1 MQARKPKIFIVD
13 DIMKNLQV
21 IGGILMEESFD
32 IAMATNGTQALNMVK
47 NIMPDLILLDVMMP
61 DMNGYQV
68 CEKLKSDPELAHIPV
83 IFLTA
88 KSDTEDIIQGFKIG
102 GVDYITKPF
111 KKEELLVRIKTH
123 IDLKFAT
130 DTIRRQNA
138 ELTKLNEEKNEF
150 LGIAAHDLKNPL
162 SAIMGLSELMLREDM
177 EFGIDDMKEFTNDI
191 NTSAVQMFRLVT
203 DLLDVNAIEQGKINL
218 LLENFPLANVVE
230 DCYKNYQKR
239 ASDKSINLIFDN
251 QVADTNC
258 FADSAKVGQVIDNLV
273 SNAIKFSPYDKNI
286 YLSVIDGEEY
296 LIVEVKDEGPGI
308 SEEDQKKMFTK
319 FQKLSARPTGNE
331 NSTGLGLSI
340 VKRLVEEM
348 KGTIEVKSELGKGAA
363 FLLALPKAKD

>member
-1 MQARKPKIFIVD
+1 MQTRKPKIFIVD

-32 IAMATNGTQALNMVK
+32 IAMATNGMQALNMVK
-47 NIMPDLILLDVMMP
+47 NLMPDLILLDVMMP
-61 DMNGYQV
+61 DMNGYEV
-68 CEKLKSDPELAHIPV
+68 CEKLKSDPEVAHIPV

-130 DTIRRQNA
+130 DTIKKQNQQ
-138 ELTKLNEEKNEF
+138 LTKLNEEKNEF

-162 SAIMGLSELMLREDM
+162 SAIMGLSELMLRDDM
-177 EFGIDDMKEFTNDI
+177 EFGIDEMKEFTGDI

-218 LLENFPLANVVE
+218 VMEDFPLSRVVE
-230 DCYKNYQKR
+230 DCYTSYIKR
-239 ASDKSINLIFDN
+239 AEDKSIKLIY
-251 QVADTNC
+251 NC
-258 FADSAKVGQVIDNLV
+258 EVSEVNCHADSSKVSQVVDNLL
-273 SNAIKFSPYDKNI
+273 SNAIKFSPRDKNI
-286 YLSVIDGEEY
+286 YISVQDQGDF
-296 LIVEVKDEGPGI
+296 LIAEVKDEGPGI

-348 KGTIEVKSELGKGAA
+348 NGKIEVVSELGKGAA
-363 FLLALPKAKD
+363 FRLFMPKAK

>member
-21 IGGILMEESFD
+21 IGGILMDESFD
-32 IAMATNGTQALNMVK
+32 IAMATNGIQALNMVK

-68 CEKLKSDPELAHIPV
+68 CEKLKSDPDVAHIPV

-88 KSDTEDIIQGFKIG
+88 KSDTEDIIQGFQIG

-123 IDLKFAT
+123 IDLKFAV
-130 DTIRRQNA
+130 DTIKNQN
-138 ELTKLNEEKNEF
+138 EQLTKLNNEKNEF

-162 SAIMGLSELMLREDM
+162 SAIMGLSELLLRDDM
-177 EFGIDDMKEFTNDI
+177 EFSLEEMKEYTGDI
-191 NTSAVQMFRLVT
+191 NTSAIQMFRLVT

-218 LLENFPLANVVE
+218 SLDNFPIAMIVE
-230 DCYKNYQKR
+230 DCYKNYIKR
-239 ASDKSINLIFDN
+239 AEDKSIKLVFEN
-251 QVADTNC
+251 QVADANC

-273 SNAIKFSPYDKNI
+273 SNAIKFSPQEKNI
-286 YLSVIDGEEY
+286 FISVFDDDEY

-308 SEEDQKKMFTK
+308 SSEDQKKMFTK

-348 KGTIEVKSELGKGAA
+348 KGKIEVISELGKGAS
-363 FLLALPKAKD
+363 FRLYMPKAQ

>member
-1 MQARKPKIFIVD
+1 MQVRKPKIFIVD

-32 IAMATNGTQALNMVK
+32 IAMATNGIQALNMVK

-68 CEKLKSDPELAHIPV
+68 CEKLKSDPEVAHIPV

-130 DTIRRQNA
+130 DTIKKQNQ

-162 SAIMGLSELMLREDM
+162 SAIMGLSELMLRDDM
-177 EFGIDDMKEFTNDI
+177 EFDIEEMKEYTTDI

-218 LLENFPLANVVE
+218 LMENFPIANIAE
-230 DCYKNYQKR
+230 DCYNNYLKR
-239 ASDKSINLIFDN
+239 AEDKSIKLVFDN
-251 QVADTNC
+251 QIDDANC
-258 FADSAKVGQVIDNLV
+258 FADSSKVSQVVDNLV
-273 SNAIKFSPYDKNI
+273 SNAIKFSPHDKNI
-286 YLSVIDGEEY
+286 YISVLDDVDY
-296 LIVEVKDEGPGI
+296 LVIEVKDEGGI

-348 KGTIEVKSELGKGAA
+348 EGKIEVISELGKGAA
-363 FLLALPKAKD
+363 FRLYMPKEK